1 MNCHVICLEAEDSLN
16 QELDC
21 RGLAVATTPILGMKR
36 VENRMPKATDFG
48 PT

>member
-1 MNCHVICLEAEDSLN
+1 MNCHVICLKAEDSLN

-21 RGLAVATTPILGMKR
+21 RALAVATTLVLSMTR